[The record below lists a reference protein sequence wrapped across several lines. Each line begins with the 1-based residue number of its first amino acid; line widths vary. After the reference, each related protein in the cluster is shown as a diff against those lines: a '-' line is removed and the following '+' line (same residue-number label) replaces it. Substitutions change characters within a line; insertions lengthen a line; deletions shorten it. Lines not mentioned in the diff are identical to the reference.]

1 MLYLYAYILLAL
13 LSTCS
18 LDSSMAVSTIPSSIS
33 FLKDDRGEFIPVSC
47 GQLVGK
53 LYMVKLRNALG
64 HKGSCKCIFYN
75 DQWVSPADFENQ
87 GGKTKCKNWK
97 KSIYCGDKHLLSIYA
112 QLVPETQNR
121 ESLPLNS
128 QKEDG
133 GPSESR
139 GQPLLTNTILA
150 FVKAHRLKGELSNLK
165 RLVADRF
172 DPLM

>member
-1 MLYLYAYILLAL
+1 M
-13 LSTCS
+13 
-18 LDSSMAVSTIPSSIS
+18 
-33 FLKDDRGEFIPVSC
+33 
-47 GQLVGK
+47 
-53 LYMVKLRNALG
+53 
-64 HKGSCKCIFYN
+64 
-75 DQWVSPADFENQ
+75 
-87 GGKTKCKNWK
+87 K
-97 KSIYCGDKHLLSIYA
+97 KSIHYEDKHLLSIYA

-172 DPLM
+172 DPSDVALALKALYDHCSTDLASQGFLFQQRRLSERLFDLVFADIILAFEKLDHIDKIPLIYCEATDLITLPSLMSDPITTHPEKVF